1 MTVRS
6 FYRDYMLTCQPL
18 NQPNGRF
25 QARVVITAM
34 AGDRTRSQRFL
45 DLEVFASEQAAIEH
59 ARQSGMQWIDV
70 NHQRLS

>member
-18 NQPNGRF
+18 SQPDGRF
-25 QARVVITAM
+25 QARVVITSM

-45 DLEVFASEQAAIEH
+45 DLEVFNSEEAAIEH
-59 ARQSGMQWIDV
+59 ARRSGMEWIDI
-70 NHQRLS
+70 NHRER